1 MSRTRANF
9 RRYINVDDDT
19 NDNAKKCQNPS
30 MTATVKSLPK
40 PSSSSAKPKKL
51 LNQAS
56 KVLNFVDDEENK
68 TPSRSSSSK
77 SNKSLSSRLGKPSST
92 HKMTTL
98 KGHITN
104 SSTVSTSLPSN
115 VQPQARMY
123 LHQRSALILK
133 PAGSKISKAVNGARD
148 LDSKDEEW
156 EKETSGSFRRDKDD
170 FESRSAFMGIDK
182 DRLKYL
188 DQAIIETIQKKRERL
203 WKSRPAV

>member
-1 MSRTRANF
+1 
-9 RRYINVDDDT
+9 
-19 NDNAKKCQNPS
+19 
-30 MTATVKSLPK
+30 MTVIVKSLPK

-77 SNKSLSSRLGKPSST
+77 SNKSSSSRLSKPSSA

-115 VQPQARMY
+115 VQPQART
-123 LHQRSALILK
+123 
-133 PAGSKISKAVNGARD
+133 D

-182 DRLKYL
+182 DR
-188 DQAIIETIQKKRERL
+188 
-203 WKSRPAV
+203 